1 MSDNHRNID
10 APQGHTTEKTS
21 APFES
26 AIIPKSFWLGGL
38 QIDVSYDENLYKNRK
53 VVGEARYPSQSII
66 LDSVVF
72 NKQLTEQN
80 YFHELTHWIL
90 YMMNEDDLR
99 NNEKFVDVFATFL
112 HQARVTEH
120 WETNRAPKAVEI
132 SPSEQEMQKLDT

>member
-10 APQGHTTEKTS
+10 ALQSKNTES
-21 APFES
+21 ISVPFES

-53 VVGEARYPSQSII
+53 VVGEARYPSQSIT
-66 LDSVVF
+66 LDSVVL

-80 YFHELTHWIL
+80 FFHELTHWIL

-112 HQARVTEH
+112 HQARVTEAR
-120 WETNRAPKAVEI
+120 EPIVVNPDV
-132 SPSEQEMQKLDT
+132 